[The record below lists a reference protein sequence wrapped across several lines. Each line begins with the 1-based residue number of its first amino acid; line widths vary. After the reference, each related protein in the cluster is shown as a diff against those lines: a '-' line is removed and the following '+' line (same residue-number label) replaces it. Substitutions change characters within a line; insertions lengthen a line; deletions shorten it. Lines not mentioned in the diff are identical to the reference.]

1 MLQSLLIDFEFQL
14 DIIEDLRREYEETP
28 KRTIKKMR
36 VKERFHSETR
46 PWVEDM
52 FQRPSTSFVQQQPY
66 GNANNI
72 NGRNNMSFSIYDNIT
87 MIKPSI

>member
-36 VKERFHSETR
+36 VKERFHLETR

-52 FQRPSTSFVQQQPY
+52 FQRPSTSFVQQPY
-66 GNANNI
+66 SNI
-72 NGRNNMSFSIYDNIT
+72 NGRSNMSFSIYDNVT
-87 MIKPSI
+87 MIKPSL